1 VAAAARDISTA
12 PSAKRRGRPRTATT
26 PEEREKQLQNKAFDL
41 AERQLDAGTASSQ
54 VITALMKGGGVREQ
68 LELEKLRRENV
79 LLQARAEAMENAV
92 RIEVT
97 IEAALEAFRTYSGD
111 VPSPDED

>member
-1 VAAAARDISTA
+1 MAAAARDISTA

-41 AERQLDAGTASSQ
+41 AEKQLDAGTASSQ

-68 LELEKLRRENV
+68 LELEKLRGEV
-79 LLQARAEAMENAV
+79 ELLRARAEQMENAA
-92 RIEVT
+92 RIEIT
-97 IEAALEAFRTYSGD
+97 IEAAVDAFRTYNGD
-111 VPSPDED
+111 PPTPDED